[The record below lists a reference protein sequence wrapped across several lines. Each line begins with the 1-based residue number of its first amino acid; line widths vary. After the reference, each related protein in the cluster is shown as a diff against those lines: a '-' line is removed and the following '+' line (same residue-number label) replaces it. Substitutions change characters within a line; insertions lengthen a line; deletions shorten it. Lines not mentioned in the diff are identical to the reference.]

1 MEVFRLSEEG
11 EGKKVKYGKGTRRC
25 KRCGTHRGII
35 RRFDLFI
42 CRRCFREIAESL
54 GFKKL
59 N

>member
-1 MEVFRLSEEG
+1 MSEEG
-11 EGKKVKYGKGTRRC
+11 EGKKVKYGKGTRMC

-35 RRFDLFI
+35 RRFGLFI

-59 N
+59 D

>member
-1 MEVFRLSEEG
+1 MEVFSLSEEG
-11 EGKKVKYGKGTRRC
+11 GEKKVKYGKGTRNC

-35 RRFDLFI
+35 RRYGLFI

-59 N
+59 D